1 MGGRVARDDSMID
14 TGLTS
19 AASRKLAERQ
29 AKKTVDKQRTRAL
42 LRPEAE
48 QILAVI
54 DKEKAK
60 IATDLSNLPFN
71 FLTSKEDTNLYLAAC
86 QMHLKWCDDV
96 KNQLRNVLRIPLE
109 EKEASND

>member
-1 MGGRVARDDSMID
+1 MGGRVTRDDSLID

-29 AKKTVDKQRTRAL
+29 AKKTDDKQRTRAL

-48 QILAVI
+48 QLLAVI
-54 DKEKAK
+54 DKEKKK
-60 IATDLSNLPFN
+60 IAEDLAKLPFN
-71 FLTSKEDTNLYLAAC
+71 FLEREDAVNVFLAAA

-96 KNQLRNVLRIPLE
+96 KNELRNVLRLPPE
-109 EKEASND
+109 DK